1 MKRYKLSLDS
11 QKEYQIKEVDQYEE
25 LTQRKAPYY
34 QQNPKGMLTAY
45 AVCPGCN
52 NPIELIGIIRKSKD
66 ERIYGKHCGYHVTGL
81 AFNNVEDYYS
91 CKYRA
96 KQHYVRTQRKS
107 SNSPLGLEIL
117 KQIKDQFDRI
127 IYLLKVTTGIQIS
140 PNLAE
145 KMLISYL
152 STKGYYYTGAD
163 LRNIP
168 WIFAY
173 QSNSQS
179 LYQVSISKKYEKVKE
194 LIQALKKSENID
206 IVENEFG
213 YTITNKLGKYTSVA
227 FCFHSHKVKEN
238 EDGEIIET
246 IVFSISEAKEFDF
259 SDPKNPLNN
268 ILWKSQIQFDYDFYQ
283 KLILSK
289 KNEDKRQKS
298 YLSIASKYIR

>member
-194 LIQALKKSENID
+194 LIQALK
-206 IVENEFG
+206 
-213 YTITNKLGKYTSVA
+213 
-227 FCFHSHKVKEN
+227 HKVKEN

-259 SDPKNPLNN
+259 SDPQNPLNN